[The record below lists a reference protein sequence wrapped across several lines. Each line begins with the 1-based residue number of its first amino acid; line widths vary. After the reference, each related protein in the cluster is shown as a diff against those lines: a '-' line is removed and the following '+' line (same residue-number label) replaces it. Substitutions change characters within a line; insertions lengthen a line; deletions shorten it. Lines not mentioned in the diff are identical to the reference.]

1 MHIEEFFKKIGTSG
15 LVVSCQGNFSYRTG
29 SIHFY
34 ITRTNVPWNRLT
46 HTMLHDVEKDGDGWE
61 TNHRASTDWMIHAQ
75 LYDMFPKV
83 QSILHTHPPY
93 VIAWSNF
100 SNGVLVPGHDNV
112 LVDVVDQITVT
123 EQLYDEII
131 VKDHG
136 LYVLSDDHEYENM
149 LNRSQEIEHAAEVA
163 CISRMLR

>member
-46 HTMLHDVEKDGDGWE
+46 HTMLHDVEKNEKGWE
-61 TNHRASTDWMIHAQ
+61 TDLRASSDWTIHAR

-100 SNGVLVPGHDNV
+100 SNGVLVSGHDNT
-112 LVDVVDQITVT
+112 LVDVVDEITFT
-123 EQLYDEII
+123 AQPYEEII

-149 LNRSQEIEHAAEVA
+149 LDRSHEIEHAAKVSYL
-163 CISRMLR
+163 SRMLK